1 MGLFLSEDPVTI
13 AELAETHLVVAPL
26 SRLVLKLEVDVM
38 GSDHVHNQINE
49 TCR

>member
-1 MGLFLSEDPVTI
+1 MDPVTI
-13 AELAETHLVVAPL
+13 AELAETHLVMAYL

-38 GSDHVHNQINE
+38 VSDHAHSEINE